1 MNLSYVRRLSQ
12 TLPLVHERI
21 AEATDASGREFH
33 SVRLVAVTKAH
44 SVDAVSAALAAGLTD
59 LGENRVE
66 ELEGKVAKLGRDLA
80 TWHMIGHL
88 QSRKARRA
96 SQLAHIIQSVDSI
109 KLANRISKFAQE
121 EGITVR
127 ILTQVNT
134 SGEVSKSGFEMA
146 SAVDDILCIAESP
159 GIRVEG
165 VMTMAQ
171 FGADKEKLTSTFR
184 GLRKIHEKLR
194 DQGDVVGPELS
205 MGMTND
211 FEIAIREGSTMVRV
225 GTALFGART

>member
-44 SVDAVSAALAAGLTD
+44 SVDAVSAAFAAGLTD

-109 KLANRISKFAQE
+109 KLAN
-121 EGITVR
+121 
-127 ILTQVNT
+127 
-134 SGEVSKSGFEMA
+134 
-146 SAVDDILCIAESP
+146 P
-159 GIRVEG
+159 
-165 VMTMAQ
+165 
-171 FGADKEKLTSTFR
+171 
-184 GLRKIHEKLR
+184 
-194 DQGDVVGPELS
+194 
-205 MGMTND
+205 
-211 FEIAIREGSTMVRV
+211 
-225 GTALFGART
+225 